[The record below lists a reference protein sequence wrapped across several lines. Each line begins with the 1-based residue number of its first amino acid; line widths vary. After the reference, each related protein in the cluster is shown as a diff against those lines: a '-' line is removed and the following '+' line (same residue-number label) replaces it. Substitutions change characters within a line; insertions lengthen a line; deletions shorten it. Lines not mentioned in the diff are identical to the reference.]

1 MSLSKLKRIHVV
13 IIGSVLCV
21 IAATAIFFLLI
32 KPKQEAYKAAE
43 ARYNAAKDLGNQ
55 AAEDK
60 AIRDLNQ
67 AILEANVVKQAFD
80 AQMKRRMPDLSFAR
94 RDIGMLALWNEQIK
108 TLGPLLESFARDQRV
123 SILSA
128 NFSLPPPPVNPN
140 DPVFDQDVLVF
151 PVGSVQAM
159 GNFKDLM
166 NNIRR
171 WNNCRRLV
179 MVGPPQ
185 LQGESPRLVVSYTV
199 TCYIFP
205 AAKGGPQ
212 IPIAGAAQA
221 QPGQM
226 F

>member
-128 NFSLPPPPVNPN
+128 NLSLPPPPVNPN

-185 LQGESPRLVVSYTV
+185 LQGESPRLVMSYTV